1 MATRNPLLRIPL
13 TLALMIS
20 LMTPTPAAA
29 RYYDPNS
36 RECRQLAKIAVAVGW
51 PRRELAT
58 LKRIAARESL
68 CRNTAYN
75 GRDPWGGSFCALQLN
90 GSNRRFL
97 IAVGAI
103 RSDMQELR
111 ASPSRCLKGALALWK
126 RHGWKPW
133 AGASHA

>member
-1 MATRNPLLRIPL
+1 MATPKPLLPIPL
-13 TLALMIS
+13 TIALMIS
-20 LMTPTPAAA
+20 LMPPAPTAA
-29 RYYDPNS
+29 RYYDPES
-36 RECRQLAKIAVAVGW
+36 RECRQLAKTAVAVGW

-68 CRNTAYN
+68 CSNIAYN
-75 GRDPWGGSFCALQLN
+75 GRDPYGGSYCALQLN
-90 GSNRRFL
+90 GSNKRFL

-103 RSDMQELR
+103 RSDMEELR
-111 ASPSRCLKGALALWK
+111 ASPTRCLKGALELWK